1 MSAAGQ
7 ASGEAT
13 MVLPIVLIAAIAD
26 NGVIG
31 DDNRLIWR
39 LKTDLRRFRSL
50 TLGRPV
56 LMGRKTF
63 LSIGKPLPGR
73 ETIVLTRDR
82 DYRAEGIHVAH
93 SLPEAL
99 DRGQTLG
106 VAMAS
111 DSVVVAGGAKLYEQ
125 ALPLADR
132 LELTLVH
139 ASPLGDA
146 RFPDW
151 DRAAF
156 EATREERH
164 PAAAED
170 EHAFTFATY
179 RRRNQ
184 PGFR

>member
-1 MSAAGQ
+1 VNA
-7 ASGEAT
+7 
-13 MVLPIVLIAAIAD
+13 LPVVLIAAIAD

-31 DDNRLIWR
+31 DENRLIWR

-73 ETIVLTRDR
+73 ETIVLTRDP
-82 DYRAEGIHVAH
+82 DFRAEGVRVVH

-99 DRGQTLG
+99 AEGQRLG
-106 VAMAS
+106 AAMAA
-111 DSVVVAGGAKLYEQ
+111 DSVIIAGGADLYRQ
-125 ALPLADR
+125 ALPQADR

-139 ASPLGDA
+139 ATPPGDA
-146 RFPDW
+146 HFPDW

-156 EATREERH
+156 VAVARESH
-164 PAAAED
+164 PRSVDD

-179 RRRNQ
+179 RRRA
-184 PGFR
+184 